1 MTAALPE
8 VRRARGAVAA
18 MFLTNGALIANIL
31 PRYPEIKG
39 ELGLANSTYGLV
51 LAAFP
56 AGAIL
61 AGLGAGTLIR
71 RFGSAPLA
79 VVGTILTA
87 LGLIAAS
94 WAPVAAALALAL
106 LVAGAC
112 DAITDVAQNAH
123 GLRVQRG
130 YGRSIINSFHAVW
143 SIGAVLGGS
152 MAAAA
157 IALEVPLRAHLA
169 VSGTLFAATA
179 LVALRFALPGKDPEN
194 PASAVGADGAPG
206 AADAASAAEAAG
218 TAGAAT
224 SAPVMRPG
232 RGRTAFLLGALVVI
246 AIGGTLVEDSGNSW
260 ATLYLSRDL
269 GAPAAIA
276 ATGFIALVGAQFVGR
291 LLGDTLVDRFG
302 QRTVARAGGGIIA
315 VGMATALAVPS
326 VPGTIAGFALAGLGS
341 ATLVPAAMQEADD
354 LPGLRHGT
362 GLTVVSWLM
371 RLGFLVSPP
380 LVGLIADHAG
390 LRTGLLVLPV
400 AGILVLVFSGVLS
413 GRRRGAHQESE
424 QVSTAV

>member
-1 MTAALPE
+1 MTAVLPE

-61 AGLGAGTLIR
+61 AGLGAGALIR

-169 VSGTLFAATA
+169 VSGTLFAVTA

-224 SAPVMRPG
+224 SARVMRPG

-302 QRTVARAGGGIIA
+302 QRTVARAGGGVIA

>member
-1 MTAALPE
+1 MTAVLPE

-61 AGLGAGTLIR
+61 AGLGAGALIR

-169 VSGTLFAATA
+169 VSGTLFAVTA

-218 TAGAAT
+218 TAGAAA

-302 QRTVARAGGGIIA
+302 QRTVARAGGGVIA

>member
-31 PRYPEIKG
+31 PRYPEIKD

-61 AGLGAGTLIR
+61 AGLGAGALIR

-123 GLRVQRG
+123 GLRVQRR

-157 IALEVPLRAHLA
+157 IALEVPLRVHLA
-169 VSGTLFAATA
+169 ASGTLFAVTA

-194 PASAVGADGAPG
+194 PASAAGADGASG
-206 AADAASAAEAAG
+206 AAEAAG

-224 SAPVMRPG
+224 SARVMRPG

>member
-61 AGLGAGTLIR
+61 AGLGAGALIR

-224 SAPVMRPG
+224 SARVMRPG

>member
-157 IALEVPLRAHLA
+157 IALEVPLRVHLA
-169 VSGTLFAATA
+169 VSGTLFAVTA

-194 PASAVGADGAPG
+194 PASAVGADGASG
-206 AADAASAAEAAG
+206 AAEAAG

-224 SAPVMRPG
+224 SARVMRPG

-302 QRTVARAGGGIIA
+302 QRTVARAGGGVIA

-380 LVGLIADHAG
+380 LVGLIADHGG

-424 QVSTAV
+424 QISAAV

>member
-61 AGLGAGTLIR
+61 AGLGAGALIR

-169 VSGTLFAATA
+169 VSGTLFAVTA

-413 GRRRGAHQESE
+413 GRRRGAHQKSE
-424 QVSTAV
+424 QISAAV

>member
-1 MTAALPE
+1 MTAVLPE

-61 AGLGAGTLIR
+61 AGLGAGALIR

-169 VSGTLFAATA
+169 VSGTLFAVTA

-224 SAPVMRPG
+224 SARVMRPG

>member
-61 AGLGAGTLIR
+61 AGLGAGALIR

>member
-1 MTAALPE
+1 MTAVLPE

-61 AGLGAGTLIR
+61 AGLGAGALIR

-224 SAPVMRPG
+224 SARVMRPG

-413 GRRRGAHQESE
+413 GRRRGAHQKSE
-424 QVSTAV
+424 QISAAV